1 MYVKKAEKLK
11 MLHDML
17 LIRFFEEEAKV
28 LLEAGEISGELHPY
42 IGQEAVAVGICCALE
57 KGDLITST
65 HRGHGHILAKGAD
78 VNKVMAELGARST
91 GYCKGKGG
99 SMHVTDWEAGVLGVN
114 GRGGQ
119 GVPIALGAAFANH
132 YKRNE
137 CVAVAFFGEGASNEG
152 VIHEALNMA
161 SIWKLPIIFVCENN
175 QYSGRTKVTESTS
188 IEDIA
193 DRANAYSMEGIV
205 VDGMD
210 VLTVYEAAKKAVRY
224 TRSRKGPVLMEC
236 KTYRY
241 GGHFSQ
247 EDECSSTPYRSKAE
261 IDFYR
266 KLDPI
271 EQLKYVL
278 VEERI
283 PREVFV
289 MIENRAKQMV
299 HESIAFMRES
309 PYPTFEQAYEDAY
322 DLPVKGWL

>member
-11 MLHDML
+11 MLQDML

-28 LLEAGEISGELHPY
+28 LLEAGEISGELHQY
-42 IGQEAVAVGICCALE
+42 IGQEAVAVGVCCALE
-57 KGDLITST
+57 KGDVITST

-78 VNKVMAELGARST
+78 INRVMAELGGKVT

-99 SMHVTDWEAGVLGVN
+99 SMHITDWEMGILGVD

-119 GVPIALGAAFANH
+119 GVPIALGAAFAYH
-132 YKRNE
+132 YKRNDH
-137 CVAVAFFGEGASNEG
+137 VAVAFFGEGASNEG
-152 VIHEALNMA
+152 VIHEAMNMA

-175 QYSGRTKVTESTS
+175 QYAGRTKVTESTS

-193 DRANAYSMEGIV
+193 DRAKAYSMEGIV

-210 VLTVYEAAKKAVRY
+210 VLTVYEATKKAAKY
-224 TRSRKGPVLMEC
+224 TRSRRGPVLIEC

-241 GGHFSQ
+241 CGHFSG
-247 EDECSSTPYRSKAE
+247 EDALSLDPYRSSAE

-278 VEERI
+278 MEEKV

-299 HESIAFMRES
+299 HESVVFMRKS
-309 PYPTFEQAYEDAY
+309 AYPTPEQAYEDTY
-322 DLPVKGWL
+322 CMPMKGWS